1 LDAML
6 LRIRTVKPG
15 FFWDEDLAKYPP
27 LCRIFLEGLWCA
39 ADKMGRL
46 EDRPMMLHR
55 LILPYEREGE
65 LAEEFLGHLASP
77 GPIRG
82 SKYINRY
89 EIGGK
94 RYIQLLNFLEDH
106 RPGKF
111 EPPSAIPS
119 PDGFVVDLMAFA
131 TTVDAKLRRDVYL
144 RDNHNCVYCGA
155 ELENE
160 PRKICVDYVVPQS
173 QGGAT
178 SRKNLVT
185 SCKKCHGRKAE
196 RNPDEAGMTWPEGFG
211 EKVAERPVQPFLP
224 LDVAADPVTTPSN
237 GGHDPVNPPLKTGQR
252 NVDGGSTPPQ
262 HTVNGG
268 QHPVDPPL
276 TPREQVVNGTSN
288 DVNPPL
294 TGHQPTVNDGQ
305 RVVNPPLTPL
315 QHTVDDPSTIVLPV
329 SNAGEQPDDNPVAR
343 KGKDSHVNERNVNIV
358 RCQPPSP
365 PPSEPGGA
373 SAVLGDFKE
382 SPEQSSGRP
391 TEISLEKRGN
401 GNNGHNWNH
410 RHPRPLDR
418 TKESDEIIAYL
429 NQKLGSNYQPDGQK
443 SLGCIIGHLERGFDV
458 SQFKGVVDRKVKQW
472 KTDPEYSVY
481 LRPQTLFGENFEA
494 YVYELD
500 GNRERRKG
508 ELIAACKN
516 RTVVGLVVEWV
527 LKEGFT
533 PNDRQRALD
542 EYAADVKKAIK
553 ADDLSELERLS
564 KEDLFE
570 RLRKSREVGSAG

>member
-1 LDAML
+1 ML

-65 LAEEFLGHLASP
+65 LAEEFLGLLSSP

-89 EIGGK
+89 EMGGK

-119 PDGFVVDLMAFA
+119 PDGFVADLMAFA

-211 EKVAERPVQPFLP
+211 EKVAERPVQHFLP
-224 LDVAADPVTTPSN
+224 LDVVADPVTTPSN

-262 HTVNGG
+262 HTVN
-268 QHPVDPPL
+268 PPL
-276 TPREQVVNGTSN
+276 TCG
-288 DVNPPL
+288 
-294 TGHQPTVNDGQ
+294 QP
-305 RVVNPPLTPL
+305 
-315 QHTVDDPSTIVLPV
+315 TVDDPSTTVNPPLTCGQPTVDDPSTTVNPV
-329 SNAGEQPDDNPVAR
+329 SKAGEQPDDNPVAR

-358 RCQPPSP
+358 RRQPPSP

-373 SAVLGDFKE
+373 SAVLGDFEE
-382 SPEQSSGRP
+382 SPEQGSGRP
-391 TEISLEKRGN
+391 AEISLEKRGN
-401 GNNGHNWNH
+401 GNNGNNWNK
-410 RHPRPLDR
+410 RPRPLER

-472 KTDPEYSVY
+472 KRDPDYSVY

-527 LKEGFT
+527 LKEGFSV
-533 PNDRQRALD
+533 NDRQLVLY
-542 EYAADVKKAIK
+542 EYASDVKKAIK